1 MLDHFQKV
9 WPFLPQLD
17 QQIINFSFECKVL
30 VDVYVP
36 VNKINKYI
44 QNIKTKPRMTPAL

>member
-9 WPFLPQLD
+9 WPFLAQLD

-44 QNIKTKPRMTPAL
+44 